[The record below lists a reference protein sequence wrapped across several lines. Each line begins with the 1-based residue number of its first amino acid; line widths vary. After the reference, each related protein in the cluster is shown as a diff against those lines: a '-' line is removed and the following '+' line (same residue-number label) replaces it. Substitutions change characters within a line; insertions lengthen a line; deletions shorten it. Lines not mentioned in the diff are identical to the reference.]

1 MTGHSLYDHKET
13 DEGEGKA
20 VEGAPE
26 VSGVAYVVHIALGHI
41 PAVKQVER
49 GEDVAGDG
57 DGNQVDVDA
66 HLGLE
71 QDGGE
76 QDG

>member
-1 MTGHSLYDHKET
+1 MVEDGGTA

-26 VSGVAYVVHIALGHI
+26 VGGVAYVVHIALGHI
-41 PAVKQVER
+41 PAVKQIER

-57 DGNQVDVDA
+57 DGNQVNVYA

>member
-1 MTGHSLYDHKET
+1 MVKDGGAE
-13 DEGEGKA
+13 DEGEGQA

-26 VSGVAYVVHIALGHI
+26 VGGVAYVVHIALGHI
-41 PAVKQVER
+41 PAIKKVER
-49 GEDVAGDG
+49 GEDIAGDR

-66 HLGLE
+66 HLGFE
-71 QDGGE
+71 EDRGE